1 MESETAVTAL
11 AALAHAARLN
21 IFRLLIAAGPQG
33 EPAGQ
38 IAERLNLP
46 ANTLSFHLS
55 QLRHAGLITFRREG
69 RSLIYAAEYAE
80 MNALLAYL
88 TENCC
93 QGEGGCFPAF
103 ATPHPKPQE
112 DSLMPAPTYNVMF
125 LCTGNSARSIMAE
138 SILRQDG
145 AGHFAAYS
153 AGSHPSGAVNP
164 LALKVLESYGYPTDN
179 LRSKSWDEFATP
191 TAPTMDFVFTVC
203 DNAAGEVCPVWLG
216 HPMTAHWG
224 IDDPA
229 AVSGTELEKE
239 AAFVQAFKYL
249 RTRIGVFL
257 SLPLTSI
264 GRMALDATLREI
276 GRSEGAS
283 TSFHGVS

>member
-1 MESETAVTAL
+1 MESEIAVTAL

-21 IFRLLIAAGPQG
+21 IFRLLVAAGPQG
-33 EPAGQ
+33 QPAGQ

-46 ANTLSFHLS
+46 ANTLSFHLN
-55 QLRHAGLITFRREG
+55 QLRHAGLVAFRREG
-69 RSLIYAAEYAE
+69 RSLIYVAEYAE

-93 QGEGGCFPAF
+93 RGEGGCFPTF
-103 ATPHPKPQE
+103 AAPNLQPREESP
-112 DSLMPAPTYNVMF
+112 MPAPSYNVMF

-145 AGHFAAYS
+145 AYHFAAFS

-164 LALKVLESYGYPTDN
+164 LALKVLESYGYLTDS
-179 LRSKSWDEFATP
+179 LRSKSWDEFAPP
-191 TAPTMDFVFTVC
+191 TAPAMDFVFTVC
-203 DNAAGEVCPVWLG
+203 DNAAGEVCPVWPG

-229 AVSGTELEKE
+229 AVTGTALEKE

-257 SLPLTSI
+257 SLPLSSI
-264 GRMALDATLREI
+264 DRLSLDARLREI
-276 GRSEGAS
+276 GRGEGAS
-283 TSFHGVS
+283 TSFHGAS